1 MSKTP
6 CDTAFCFIL
15 IKKTFL
21 SCNTSDGEMIWTFWS
36 VQVHNDKEVITATS
50 GDFWKDTHLDCFLV
64 CLFFEQMPNLP
75 AKAEH
80 VSEQLDIRVLERSL
94 LSGQQCQETF
104 PPLSERGL
112 HSYCFVEGRAAD
124 HRGNATRP
132 LLSAV
137 FLHGPVDTVTHIQGH
152 KESYR
157 CCANSNRPSL
167 NKQGWHTHHFLNTV
181 NPL

>member
-1 MSKTP
+1 MQYKWWWNDMNLLICASPQWQGSDYCYERWLLKRYSSWLLP
-6 CDTAFCFIL
+6 CLF
-15 IKKTFL
+15 
-21 SCNTSDGEMIWTFWS
+21 
-36 VQVHNDKEVITATS
+36 V
-50 GDFWKDTHLDCFLV
+50 
-64 CLFFEQMPNLP
+64 FFEQMPNLP